1 MAAPRP
7 DEVYRGVSRVMAV
20 VILIFGIFIVALT
33 LARGGGLAATGLWVG
48 LIFSGLGAVR
58 LYLSYR
64 A

>member
-48 LIFSGLGAVR
+48 LIFTGLGAGR

-64 A
+64 T